1 MVALRDK
8 ETRINDHLDAS
19 TLLDRLASHTTVS
32 IHVALLIPEHILCVC
47 SLHSA
52 LCYNSKVLRMME
64 EVKIGLSLSA
74 TSWKHAGLRQHQNV
88 CSIKQQ
94 NMVTFAPTIP
104 TCNYFLHIS
113 RMPAQTSMALAPE
126 MKVIWWKQHQMTR
139 SQGNGE
145 LMYKPLYTTSWRG
158 KDNIPSM
165 LWSYCAQ

>member
-1 MVALRDK
+1 MRQHYYRPACVPYHRFY
-8 ETRINDHLDAS
+8 TRCP
-19 TLLDRLASHTTVS
+19 TYPWTHTM
-32 IHVALLIPEHILCVC
+32 CVFP
-47 SLHSA
+47 A
-52 LCYNSKVLRMME
+52 LCCNSKVLRMME

-74 TSWKHAGLRQHQNV
+74 TSWKHAGLRQHPNA

-126 MKVIWWKQHQMTR
+126 MKVVWWKQHQMTR

-145 LMYKPLYTTSWRG
+145 LIYKPFYTTPWRD

-165 LWSYCAQ
+165 FWTCCAQYWMSFDVSILNIIVM